1 MRNVMRK
8 CNTSRAC
15 GVYVRMRLAA
25 RKPPRA
31 ARRRLGQPGE
41 FAHANNAGPGRVALG
56 PRLRPGPWQPDRR
69 IRSARG
75 LYPECTRPVAPNGN
89 ALMMRMRPFWVNGG
103 PFPIKMLW

>member
-25 RKPPRA
+25 RKPPQA

-41 FAHANNAGPGRVALG
+41 FAHANNAGPGPGDPRTLPAAG
-56 PRLRPGPWQPDRR
+56 PMAARSPD
-69 IRSARG
+69 
-75 LYPECTRPVAPNGN
+75 PECTRPVVPNGN